1 MTGAARWRG
10 QPGFFEIWFLVVV
23 EPSQRRAWWLRY
35 TTWAPVSGAARATLW
50 AVAFDGDTAPRVGK
64 AIHPIAAYGALPDGG
79 ARIGDAVV
87 GPGFA
92 RGSLGALT
100 WDVAFDAGTPS
111 QAPGWLHR
119 LPAPTRVEHLAG
131 GAGARGWVSH
141 EGVRHELTGARVV
154 AKHLWGTRRV
164 AQLHWV
170 WCPELE
176 ATSVRLEADRGPVL
190 TTVRCERH
198 GWDTPWQVLRSRVA
212 PDGGGALRVEAT
224 SATRRV
230 RAVARCDPRTLA
242 AWVYRDPVGWDVY
255 VAQSDVATC
264 DVELW
269 TRPHPLR
276 AWGAPRRLHAVQAA
290 IEHHRREPLSGVRYL
305 AWDEEG
311 RP

>member
-23 EPSQRRAWWLRY
+23 EPSRRRAWWLRY
-35 TTWAPVSGAARATLW
+35 TTWAPVTGAARATLW
-50 AVAFDGDTAPRVGK
+50 AAAFDGEAAPVVRK
-64 AIHPIAAYGALPDGG
+64 SIHPIAAYAALPGGG
-79 ARIGDAVV
+79 ARIGAAVV

-92 RGSLGALT
+92 RGSLGELA
-100 WDVAFDAGTPS
+100 WDLGFDGAMPS
-111 QAPGWLHR
+111 QGPAWLHR
-119 LPAPTRVEHLAG
+119 LPAPTRVEHLAD
-131 GAGARGWVSH
+131 GASARGWVSRG
-141 EGVRHELTGARVV
+141 GVRHEPQGAQVV

-164 AQLHWV
+164 EQLHWV

-176 ATSVRLEADRGPVL
+176 ATSVRLRTDRGPAV
-190 TTVRCERH
+190 TTVRCEGRA
-198 GWDTPWQVLRSRVA
+198 QVFRSRVV
-212 PDGGGALRVEAT
+212 PDGAGVLRVAAT

-242 AWVYRDPVGWDVY
+242 AWVYRDPAGWDAY

-264 DVELW
+264 DVDVW
-269 TRPHPLR
+269 TRAHPLR
-276 AWGAPRRLHAVQAA
+276 AWGAPRRVHAAQAA
-290 IEHHRREPLSGVRYL
+290 LEHHARTPLPGVHYL